1 MHSST
6 YQADHDFVFHSWS
19 AQATLDPIV
28 VAGGSGSWFWDED
41 GRRYLDFSSQ
51 LVNLNMGHQHPAI
64 VAAIAEKAG
73 QLCTIAPAFAEQSRS
88 RAAELIA
95 GHAPAGLNRVFF
107 TNGGAD
113 ANEHAV
119 RLARLTTGRPKVL
132 SAYRSYHGAT
142 ATAMALTGEPR
153 RWGSDTGN
161 AAVVHFFGP
170 YPYRSAFYAE
180 SEAQECERAL
190 QHLADVI
197 MLEGPKTIA
206 AIILETVV
214 GTNGILVPPPGYL
227 AGVRA
232 LCDQYGIVFIADEV
246 MSGFARCGEWFAIDH
261 WRVVPDLI
269 TFAKGVNSGYVPLGG
284 VVINDAIA
292 DAFAQTPYPGGLT
305 YSGHVLACA
314 AAVANMEA
322 YEAEGTMAY
331 VRRVGESVVRPAL
344 DAIAR
349 RTRVSVR
356 YAGSACSGRSNSSA
370 IRRRASRSSRS
381 TPQALMRR
389 PMAELAAAAKARGLY
404 PFTHFNR
411 MHVVPPC
418 NTSEDDLRH
427 GLAIID
433 EVLELADRHVP
444 RRLADLG
451 RRSTGARAQP
461 PRAGPGLGGVLL
473 EFLGETYGHEPTR
486 RRSRQR

>member
-1 MHSST
+1 MTTLSDKAGAAAGSAGRLSVKE
-6 YQADHDFVFHSWS
+6 ADRAFVFHSWS
-19 AQATLDPIV
+19 AQATLDPMV
-28 VAGGSGSWFWDED
+28 VAGGSGSWFWDEE

-51 LVNLNMGHQHPAI
+51 LVNLNMGHQHPGI
-64 VAAIAEKAG
+64 VAAIAEKAA
-73 QLCTIAPAFAEQSRS
+73 QLCTIAPVFAEESRS
-88 RAAELIA
+88 RAAEMIA
-95 GHAPAGLNRVFF
+95 GHAPAGLSRVFF

-119 RLARLTTGRPKVL
+119 RMARLTTGRPKVL

-153 RWGSDTGN
+153 RWGSDTGS

-170 YPYRSAFYAE
+170 YAYRSAFYADN
-180 SEAQECERAL
+180 EAQECERAL

-197 MLEGPKTIA
+197 TLEGPKTIA
-206 AIILETVV
+206 AIILESVV

-261 WRVVPDLI
+261 WQVTPDLI
-269 TFAKGVNSGYVPLGG
+269 TFAKGVNSGYLPLGG

-292 DAFAQTPYPGGLT
+292 DAFANTPYPGGLT

-314 AAVANMEA
+314 SAVANMQA
-322 YEAEGTMAY
+322 YEAEGTMEY
-331 VRRVGESVVRPAL
+331 VRRVGEEVVRPSLEAIKAGHPSVGEVRGL
-344 DAIAR
+344 GMFWAIELVRDRQTREPLVPYNAAGADAA
-349 RTRVSVR
+349 
-356 YAGSACSGRSNSSA
+356 
-370 IRRRASRSSRS
+370 
-381 TPQALMRR
+381 
-389 PMAELAAAAKARGLY
+389 PMAEIAAAAKARGLY

-433 EVLELADRHVP
+433 EVLELADRHV
-444 RRLADLG
+444 AAQ
-451 RRSTGARAQP
+451 AR
-461 PRAGPGLGGVLL
+461 
-473 EFLGETYGHEPTR
+473 
-486 RRSRQR
+486 